1 MSKIIKTQIDNVP
14 VELEIIN
21 VGPASPDDI
30 KRLSEN
36 LAKEATVK
44 SASTVRVLKVGTN
57 ENPATVEEIQKIEAQ
72 VNESPAEMMGDLIE
86 SLSTVEEGKKWWKSK
101 TVWVNIVAIIGS
113 IGAVFG
119 LNIPLDPELCMT
131 LFPIILGAINIVL
144 RKTTKKALK

>member
-1 MSKIIKTQIDNVP
+1 MSKIIQTKIDNVP

-44 SASTVRVLKVGTN
+44 PASVRVLKVGTDK
-57 ENPATVEEIQKIEAQ
+57 NPASVEEIQKIEDQ
-72 VNESPAEMMGDLIE
+72 VNNTPAEMMGDLIE
-86 SLSTVEEGKKWWKSK
+86 SLSTVEEGKNWWKSK
-101 TVWVNIVAIIGS
+101 TVWVNIVAIVGS

-119 LNIPLDPELCMT
+119 FNIPLDPELCMT
-131 LFPIILGAINIVL
+131 LFPVILGAINLVL